1 MFSSIAAAPASCIA
15 RGVVGPAAGRDAVEA
30 ADHRNVDGGRGA
42 LEQAQVAARAG
53 SSSAAAGK
61 YDSDSAKLS
70 VPASAS
76 RAFSSASRR
85 SCSSNSE

>member
-15 RGVVGPAAGRDAVEA
+15 CAYSTQPPGVMPLMLPITGTSTAA
-30 ADHRNVDGGRGA
+30 
-42 LEQAQVAARAG
+42 AARSSRLRYGRAPA

-70 VPASAS
+70 APASTS
-76 RAFSSASRR
+76 RAFSAASRR
-85 SCSSNSE
+85 SCSSKSE